1 MLLRLSAVLIVA
13 TALLTAGLISL
24 PALVP
29 LLWAWISLAG
39 LPAEIAALSPRLVAI
54 AVLLISLPLVPLLAA
69 LTALVALTALTLLPS
84 VICHGF
90 SPLASSPSADY
101 AFSNDLANELGGD
114 SPVKELRATNHSL
127 R

>member
-1 MLLRLSAVLIVA
+1 
-13 TALLTAGLISL
+13 L
-24 PALVP
+24 PT
-29 LLWAWISLAG
+29 
-39 LPAEIAALSPRLVAI
+39 EIAALSPRLVAI
-54 AVLLISLPLVPLLAA
+54 ALLISLPLVPLLAA

-114 SPVKELRATNHSL
+114 STVKELRATNHSL